1 MIRGRFHP
9 VAITGDLQK
18 AFLQVRIREDDR
30 DALRFYW
37 RPGEQA
43 ELQTL
48 RFTRALFGLAPSPF
62 LLGGVIEHHLESWE
76 SRKPDVVPEIRRSL
90 YVDDLISGSTT
101 VAQAKELRDG
111 ATGVFAD
118 ATFKLHKWNSN
129 VEELEPKSEN
139 TYAKQQLGA
148 KGNESK
154 ILGLPWDKQNDTLR
168 VV

>member
-1 MIRGRFHP
+1 M
-9 VAITGDLQK
+9 
-18 AFLQVRIREDDR
+18 
-30 DALRFYW
+30 
-37 RPGEQA
+37 
-43 ELQTL
+43 
-48 RFTRALFGLAPSPF
+48 
-62 LLGGVIEHHLESWE
+62 
-76 SRKPDVVPEIRRSL
+76 
-90 YVDDLISGSTT
+90 
-101 VAQAKELRDG
+101 RDG

-154 ILGLPWDKQNDTLR
+154 ILGIPWDKQNDTLR